1 MILDSIRSAVD
12 FASQLPRYREILHI
26 LFKYGFADVLKL
38 VTLQRVLK
46 MEDAVITLHKDD
58 AILSQPL
65 PVRLRLALEE
75 LGPTFV
81 KFGQIVSSRR
91 DLVNDDYYIELCKLQ
106 AEVPPFPSRQAR
118 KIIREELEASVD
130 DTFAVFEDEPIGAAS
145 IAQVHKAVLKDGTT
159 VAIKVQRPDIQKKI
173 ALDTAILIDLAKWL
187 EKHVPEISGLN
198 PSAVVEEFSE
208 TLLKE
213 LDFTNELMNAERFYS
228 QFEDE
233 PEIKTPKVYRALST
247 EKILVMEFMTGFHV
261 DDPVGLDRAKIDTKA
276 LAERITKLI
285 YRQIFD
291 FGFFHGDPHPGNV
304 AIQKD
309 GAVGL
314 YDYGM
319 MGSFTPDF
327 RLSVAN
333 LVSGLAEKNH
343 RQVMRSIL
351 EMSEEGYVK
360 DAEKMLSDV
369 ADFSDQHLNHPLKD
383 IKLGEVLNKLLELL
397 RVHRLRMKRAFYLG
411 VKALTQVEAI
421 GRSLDPDLNFIVL
434 GEPYAAELITGQ
446 YKPKRMLKLLQRLF
460 GEGIDFLEEF
470 PHDFRTFYLRFKRGD
485 INVPLKHKIDPE
497 GFEPL
502 RKTLDSIA
510 NRLAN
515 AILAAAVLICSSI
528 IVLAHVAP
536 MVGGV
541 SIIGIVG
548 LAFGT
553 YMCLRLILSIW
564 RHGGL

>member
-12 FASQLPRYREILHI
+12 FATHLPRYREILHI

-38 VTLQRVLK
+38 VTLQRVLRI
-46 MEDAVITLHKDD
+46 EDAVLPVHENDE
-58 AILSQPL
+58 ILSQPL
-65 PVRLRLALEE
+65 AVRLRLALEE

-91 DLVNDDYYIELCKLQ
+91 DLVNDEYYEELAKLQ
-106 AEVPPFPSRQAR
+106 SDVPPFPARQAR
-118 KIIREELEASVD
+118 KIIREELEESLD
-130 DTFAVFEDEPIGAAS
+130 DIFAVFNDEPIGAAS

-159 VAIKVQRPDIQKKI
+159 VAIKVQRPDITKKI
-173 ALDTAILIDLAKWL
+173 QQDTAILIDLAKWL

-198 PSAVVEEFSE
+198 PVAVVTEFSE
-208 TLLKE
+208 TLMRE
-213 LDFTNELMNAERFYS
+213 LDFTNELMNAERFRN
-228 QFEDE
+228 QFEDD
-233 PEIKTPKVYRALST
+233 PDIKTPRVFRKFSSDKVLT
-247 EKILVMEFMTGFHV
+247 MEFMSGIRV
-261 DDPVGLDRAKIDTKA
+261 DDPAALKRAEIDSSE

-291 FGFFHGDPHPGNV
+291 FGFFHGDPHPGNI
-304 AIQKD
+304 AIQRD

-319 MGSFTPDF
+319 MGTFTPDF
-327 RLSVAN
+327 RVSVAN

-351 EMSEEGYVK
+351 EMSEEGYVT
-360 DAEKMLSDV
+360 DPEKMLSDV
-369 ADFSDQHLNHPLKD
+369 EDFSDQHLNHPLKD

-397 RVHRLRMKRAFYLG
+397 RNHHLRMKRAFYLG

-421 GRSLDPDLNFIVL
+421 GRQLDPDLNFIL
-434 GEPYAAELITGQ
+434 MGEPYATEVITGK
-446 YKPKRMLKLLQRLF
+446 YKPGRMFKLVQRLF
-460 GEGIDFLEEF
+460 TESVDFLEQF
-470 PHDFRTFYLRFKRGD
+470 PHDFRTFYLRIKRGD
-485 INVPLKHKIDPE
+485 FNVPLQHKIDPE

-515 AILAAAVLICSSI
+515 AILAASVLICSSI
-528 IVLAHVAP
+528 IVLAHVPP
-536 MVGGV
+536 MFNGV
-541 SIIGIVG
+541 SVIGLIG
-548 LAFGT
+548 LGLGG
-553 YMCLRLILSIW
+553 YLCLRLILSIW